1 MVPSHPA
8 VLSGSLFMTQRKI
21 VYPWDSDQ
29 FMDAWALWK
38 EFKKEQFRF
47 TYKPIGEQGGLKD
60 LAELSN
66 GSEET
71 AILIIHQSIN
81 KGWRGLFKLK
91 TDERTNN
98 QSGEV
103 TRKIIEGILKDE
115 HDKSR

>member
-1 MVPSHPA
+1 MA
-8 VLSGSLFMTQRKI
+8 KLII
-21 VYPWDSDQ
+21 VYPWNSDR
-29 FMDAWALWK
+29 FMKAWDLWK

-47 TYKPIGEQGGLKD
+47 PYKPIGEQGALKN
-60 LAELSN
+60 LGELSN

-81 KGWRGLFKLK
+81 NGWRGLFKLK

-98 QSGEV
+98 QSGEL

-115 HDKSR
+115 HDKSS